1 MNDRDLSLKEPIS
14 ATLIHDIINKS
25 DLDNPVEL
33 RNVAMY
39 VLSFAGFFKFDDVSR
54 IRRSDIP
61 FEEGFMVIKVLKSMN
76 DQLRK
81 GGEVVYLTIV

>member
-1 MNDRDLSLKEPIS
+1 
-14 ATLIHDIINKS
+14 
-25 DLDNPVEL
+25 
-33 RNVAMY
+33 MY
-39 VLSFAGFFKFDDVSR
+39 VLSFAGFFKFYDVSR

-81 GGEVVYLTIV
+81 GDEVVYLTIV

>member
-1 MNDRDLSLKEPIS
+1 
-14 ATLIHDIINKS
+14 
-25 DLDNPVEL
+25 
-33 RNVAMY
+33 MY

-61 FEEGFMVIKVLKSMN
+61 FEEGFMVIKVLKRMN

-81 GGEVVYLTIV
+81 GDEVVYLTIV

>member
-1 MNDRDLSLKEPIS
+1 
-14 ATLIHDIINKS
+14 
-25 DLDNPVEL
+25 
-33 RNVAMY
+33 MY

-61 FEEGFMVIKVLKSMN
+61 FEVGFMVIKVLKSMN

-81 GGEVVYLTIV
+81 GDEVVYLTIV

>member
-1 MNDRDLSLKEPIS
+1 
-14 ATLIHDIINKS
+14 
-25 DLDNPVEL
+25 
-33 RNVAMY
+33 MY

-81 GGEVVYLTIV
+81 GDEVVYLTIVWFCMPRSVA

>member
-1 MNDRDLSLKEPIS
+1 MLLCMFYLLPVSLSL
-14 ATLIHDIINKS
+14 T
-25 DLDNPVEL
+25 
-33 RNVAMY
+33 M
-39 VLSFAGFFKFDDVSR
+39 SR

-81 GGEVVYLTIV
+81 GDEVVYLTIV